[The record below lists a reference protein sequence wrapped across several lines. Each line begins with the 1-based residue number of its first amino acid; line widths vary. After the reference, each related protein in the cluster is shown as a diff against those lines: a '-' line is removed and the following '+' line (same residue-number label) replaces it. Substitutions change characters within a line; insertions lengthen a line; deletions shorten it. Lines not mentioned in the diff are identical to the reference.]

1 MPGCKNTL
9 LFYFM
14 FFFRWRMFFV
24 FSAFS
29 YICQI
34 SGLLSLE
41 FPRSFLIHSFCS
53 IAEPSLSS
61 TGNPTTKYS
70 EKLTIQIRK
79 KIPFPFCYRLD
90 VKIHLL
96 REIIL
101 LRKIGKDFKAE
112 SLLKILFSANQKRSS
127 VEVYSFW
134 DKIWYGKCF
143 HVPLPSI
150 CEAVFKSICLM
161 HMPMKYMQN
170 DPGSN
175 CKYTVEVAG
184 SKLHNFLHDLFNF
197 SSSVLNKEKKK
208 KKFKYFIALT
218 LKQKSV
224 WKWLCRVRPVKRL
237 K

>member
-1 MPGCKNTL
+1 MIPGCKNTL

-41 FPRSFLIHSFCS
+41 FPHGFLIYSCCS

-70 EKLTIQIRK
+70 DKLTIKVRK
-79 KIPFPFCYRLD
+79 KILFPFCYRLD
-90 VKIHLL
+90 IKIHLL

-101 LRKIGKDFKAE
+101 LRKIAKDFKAE
-112 SLLKILFSANQKRSS
+112 SLLKILFSANLKRSS

-170 DPGSN
+170 YPGNN

-184 SKLHNFLHDLFNF
+184 SKLHNFLHDLFN
-197 SSSVLNKEKKK
+197 SSVAVFSTRRKKK
-208 KKFKYFIALT
+208 IKFKYFIVLT

-224 WKWLCRVRPVKRL
+224 WK
-237 K
+237 